1 MPTNLGTILN
11 YRANQILGT
20 TMNAAI
26 INGLF
31 LNQKSQDFC
40 EHKDALYFIIDD
52 NGSIHQTDAIV
63 WSQWF
68 STNDRCVVVDYL
80 KSNGEKL
87 ISCEATEHE
96 IKISTV
102 FVGINSGGVFDNNIE
117 IFETMVFGGD
127 FDGYTSRY
135 ATVSEAIV
143 GHYLILYNVISGFTF
158 PDV

>member
-1 MPTNLGTILN
+1 
-11 YRANQILGT
+11 
-20 TMNAAI
+20 
-26 INGLF
+26 
-31 LNQKSQDFC
+31 
-40 EHKDALYFIIDD
+40 
-52 NGSIHQTDAIV
+52 
-63 WSQWF
+63 
-68 STNDRCVVVDYL
+68 L
-80 KSNGEKL
+80 KSDGEKL
-87 ISCEATEHE
+87 VNCEIAEHE